1 MPNVNTIVG
10 NDGSNS
16 LQGTAGADLIY
27 GFDPNGPQSQA
38 SSITAHRVATNLPQA
53 LFAVAPP
60 GDLSRLFVV
69 EKTGQI
75 KIVDLSSDQ
84 VRPRRFS
91 TCPARS

>member
-16 LQGTAGADLIY
+16 LLGTAGADLIY

-38 SSITAHRVATNLPQA
+38 DSITAHRVATNLPQA
-53 LFAVAPP
+53 LFAAAPP

-69 EKTGQI
+69 EKPARS
-75 KIVDLSSDQ
+75 KSSIFPRTRF
-84 VRPRRFS
+84 RPRRFS
-91 TCPARS
+91 TCPTRS